1 MKKILLL
8 AFCVCVHG
16 VMSAQLPTSVQGR
29 LQDTLN
35 VLYNQYN
42 FKGLSVAV
50 SYKNLGVWKAAV
62 GVSAAQTALSPDHL
76 IGIGS
81 NTKTFIST
89 LLLKLSE
96 HNQIDLNDTIGAWVS
111 GYPNI
116 NGAVTIKQLLNH
128 TSGIA
133 DYLDNSIIMD
143 SLIFNPDKFWQ
154 REELLHLTPVPYF
167 NPGASIEY
175 SNTNYLIAGYI
186 AEQVAGRPI
195 QELLRDSIYA
205 PAGLHHSYF
214 PPFESVADEYASF
227 WTDLDGDN
235 KLDDGMNWN
244 QPGSILPVNINT
256 IARDAGAIVATAQD
270 VVLFWRALLE
280 GNIIA
285 TQTLNTVMFQASGF
299 GNQNSDYGMGIF
311 MEKYR
316 GNRTFS
322 HGGTWIGQINSNMND
337 TLNDIYI
344 AVLSNQDSL
353 DNDYT
358 QHVVEALYDVLYN
371 EQATSVAELKYR
383 KEVFIFPNPTSGDVT
398 IDGLK
403 SKETIYIHDM
413 MGKQLK
419 VIKCNAPQMSIPFQ
433 EFTNGVY
440 FLQVIGADGVIY
452 TDKII
457 KQ

>member
-1 MKKILLL
+1 MKRILLL
-8 AFCVCVHG
+8 AFCFCVYG
-16 VMSAQLPTSVQGR
+16 TMSAQLPTNIQGR

-50 SYKNLGVWKAAV
+50 SYKNFGVWTAAA
-62 GVSAAQTALSPDHL
+62 GVSDDQTALRPDQL

-89 LLLKLSE
+89 LLLQLRE
-96 HNQIDLNDTIGAWVS
+96 HNQIDLEDTIGTWVS
-111 GYPNI
+111 GLPNI
-116 NGAVTIKQLLNH
+116 NGAITIKQLLNH

-133 DYLDNSIIMD
+133 DYLENSVIMD
-143 SLIFNPDKFWQ
+143 SLNINPDKFWE
-154 REELLHLTPVPYF
+154 RTELLQLTPAPYF

-175 SNTNYLIAGYI
+175 SNTNYLLAGYI
-186 AEQVAGRPI
+186 AEQVTGRPI

-205 PAGLHHSYF
+205 PAGLMHTYF
-214 PPFESVADEYASF
+214 PPFEPVTDEYASF
-227 WTDLDGDN
+227 WTDLNGDN
-235 KLDDGMNWN
+235 ILDNGMNWN
-244 QPGSILPVNINT
+244 QPGSVLPVQINT
-256 IARDAGAIVATAQD
+256 LARDAGAIVATAGD

-280 GNIIA
+280 GDLIA
-285 TQTLNTVMFQASGF
+285 KQTLNTLMFQPSGF
-299 GNQNSDYGMGIF
+299 GNQNSDYGMGVF

-358 QHVVEALYDVLYN
+358 QRVAAALYDVLYN
-371 EQATSVAELKYR
+371 EQATSATDLK
-383 KEVFIFPNPTSGDVT
+383 KTKQIKLFPNPTQGNVS
-398 IDGLK
+398 IDGLS
-403 SKETIYIHDM
+403 SKETIYLYDI
-413 MGKQLK
+413 MGKLLK
-419 VIKCNAPQMSIPFQ
+419 RIECTGPQDIISLN
-433 EFTNGVY
+433 EF
-440 FLQVIGADGVIY
+440 ADGIY
-452 TDKII
+452 YLQIIDRSGLIYSEKLI